1 MLYLCSRTYICY
13 SVRIASGELQAI
25 AVIYEAAASISISSS
40 VFLHLKILLSDSYSL
55 DPTNRT

>member
-1 MLYLCSRTYICY
+1 MGYICY